1 MGAMKRLLEDF
12 CALVYPDDP
21 DQQCQLA
28 RDLIVQPSIE
38 PAVTT
43 VEDFRCFYERTGCP
57 PKMNLERMSQLVK
70 EETNA

>member
-21 DQQCQLA
+21 DQQYQLA
-28 RDLIVQPSIE
+28 RDLIVRPSIE

-43 VEDFRCFYERTGCP
+43 VEDFRRVYEDTGCH
-57 PKMNLERMSQLVK
+57 PKMDLEQMSQLVK
-70 EETNA
+70 DATP